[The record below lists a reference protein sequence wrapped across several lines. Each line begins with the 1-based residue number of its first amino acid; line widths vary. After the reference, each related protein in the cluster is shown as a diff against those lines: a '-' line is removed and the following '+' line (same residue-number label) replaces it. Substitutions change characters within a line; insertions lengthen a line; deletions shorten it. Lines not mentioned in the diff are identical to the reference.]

1 MDAGV
6 HGFLP
11 RARAYRIGPGRVRRL
26 AIRPNVLEV
35 AQVVIVMCMS
45 LHPQE
50 CLLGQVKRGRVLGC
64 PVTSRQS
71 INPKGMPIH
80 LLGAV
85 NGLPVAA
92 DGPKEASALLIP
104 HLLCTKSS

>member
-6 HGFLP
+6 HGLLP
-11 RARAYRIGPGRVRRL
+11 RARAYRIGSGRVRRL

-35 AQVVIVMCMS
+35 AQVVTVMCVS
-45 LHPQE
+45 LHPQK
-50 CLLGQVKRGRVLGC
+50 CLLGQVERGRVFGR

-85 NGLPVAA
+85 NGLPVVA
-92 DGPKEASALLIP
+92 DGPTESSAFLIP
-104 HLLCTKSS
+104 HLL